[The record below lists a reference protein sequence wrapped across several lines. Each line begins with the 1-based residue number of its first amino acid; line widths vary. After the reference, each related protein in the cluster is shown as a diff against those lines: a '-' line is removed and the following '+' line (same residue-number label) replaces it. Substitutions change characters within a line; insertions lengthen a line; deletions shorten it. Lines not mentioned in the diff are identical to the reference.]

1 VTDQQQQPTTPP
13 ANATEAQARLSA
25 LKNDQDWGGRLMSG
39 DVAASKEFRDL
50 TGIIAAGGDA
60 VEQAI
65 AGIVPGT
72 VHDADQQRMA
82 QAAVWMEERGLR
94 AEVIRQTLT
103 DYEVSPQE
111 VRAVKAWKAQK
122 MRSPE
127 FTKAF
132 LAGEPEAVREILLA
146 DIVLSSPVKT
156 GAAA

>member
-13 ANATEAQARLSA
+13 ATEAQARLSA